1 MGAFSFISSLLIS
14 TLLVHLCSYHYKV
27 EALEISIGA
36 ASPPA
41 PSPEYQDCPPPPP
54 PPCPPPPPPPRPP
67 PPPPPPRPPSPP
79 PPLPPSPPPPP
90 PPKSPPPPSPGP
102 FESERIKI
110 AYYVIKKFVAKI
122 KIDPKGY
129 AKTWRG
135 TNVCKYKGIVCAV
148 HPVYKQKA
156 VSGLDINGAMFE
168 GFNKNLPLKGFLDEL
183 QDLVFY
189 HANSNNFT
197 GSAPVSPAMLRYFY
211 ELDLSNNKLSGGFPY
226 EVLTAKNLTFLDLRF
241 NYFTGPVPA
250 KVFELAVDVLFL
262 NNNNFTQQIPDNLG
276 SSPAHYFTFANNYFT
291 GPIPRSIGQ
300 ASKTLYEVLFLGNKL
315 SGCLPYEI
323 GYLNQATVFDASSNV
338 LTGPI
343 PASFAC
349 LAKIEYLN
357 LAKNQFYG
365 PVPEMVCKL
374 STLGNFSLADNYF
387 TAIGPE
393 CQKLVDRKTLDVSKN
408 CILGQ
413 PNQRTKM
420 KCATFFSKPRKC
432 PNEKEMTYIPCKRPY
447 SGSNEKKSD
456 HLPRA
461 PLSYGTLI
469 PHRL

>member
-1 MGAFSFISSLLIS
+1 MGF
-14 TLLVHLCSYHYKV
+14 
-27 EALEISIGA
+27 
-36 ASPPA
+36 
-41 PSPEYQDCPPPPP
+41 
-54 PPCPPPPPPPRPP
+54 
-67 PPPPPPRPPSPP
+67 
-79 PPLPPSPPPPP
+79 
-90 PPKSPPPPSPGP
+90 
-102 FESERIKI
+102 
-110 AYYVIKKFVAKI
+110 
-122 KIDPKGY
+122 
-129 AKTWRG
+129 
-135 TNVCKYKGIVCAV
+135 VCAF
-148 HPVYKQKA
+148 HPVYKKKA

-168 GFNKNLPLKGFLDEL
+168 GFNKKLPLRGFLDEL
-183 QDLVFY
+183 PDLVFY

-197 GSAPVSPAMLRYFY
+197 GSVPLSPAMLRYFY
-211 ELDLSNNKLSGGFPY
+211 ELDLSNNKLTGRFPY

-241 NYFTGPVPA
+241 NSFTGPVPA
-250 KVFELAVDVLFL
+250 QVFDLGVDVLFL
-262 NNNNFTQQIPDNLG
+262 NNNNFTKQIPDNLG
-276 SSPAHYFTFANNYFT
+276 SSPAHYFTFANNKFT

-323 GYLNQATVFDASSNV
+323 GYLNQATVFDVSSNY

-349 LAKIEYLN
+349 LAKIVYLN
-357 LAKNQFYG
+357 LAKNKFYG

-374 STLGNFSLADNYF
+374 STLGNLSLADNYF
-387 TAIGPE
+387 TVVGPE
-393 CQKLVDRKTLDVSKN
+393 CQKLVNRKILDVSKN

-420 KCATFFSKPRKC
+420 ECATFFSKPRKC

-447 SGSNEKKSD
+447 SGSNEKKTD